1 MVSTK
6 SRKSRVDKPTPRKP
20 RADKDKPRVVR
31 SEEPENFSFILR
43 PEHPVE
49 GPILQAIRSDLTLE
63 KKKNPNVKK
72 KTILIKWFVDYLDLD
87 KD

>member
-1 MVSTK
+1 MPDEAK
-6 SRKSRVDKPTPRKP
+6 PRKT
-20 RADKDKPRVVR
+20 RADKFKPRIVR
-31 SEEPENFSFILR
+31 SEDPENFSFILR

-72 KTILIKWFVDYLDLD
+72 KTILIKWLADYLDLNAD
-87 KD
+87 